1 MEINVNY
8 SNLVKYGVG
17 AAVLGISGFAALFLI
32 KSIVALAIVTIG
44 SLALWNF
51 LPVFA
56 QWAGQMKIKGIKY
69 NSAKNPV
76 EDLQL
81 IYMKKSKEIEAAA
94 IAITSFSKETK
105 EYKEKLDSFIQR
117 RPERADSFTSTY
129 NSMKKVLDIQL
140 SKLKQSK
147 DKLKEFEGVIIEAED
162 IWNMTQA
169 ALKANKAM
177 RKFDMPDPMDEIRQR
192 TAYDSILG
200 SLNQVTA
207 ELETAIALDYTK
219 LDEEKLLTNN
229 KSHDIID
236 LVQVKQL
243 EKV

>member
-1 MEINVNY
+1 METKVNY
-8 SNLVKYGVG
+8 SNLVKYGLG
-17 AAVLGISGFAALFLI
+17 AVVLGISGFAALFLI

-56 QWAGQMKIKGIKY
+56 QFAGQMKIKGIKY
-69 NSAKNPV
+69 NSSKNPV

-81 IYMKKSKEIEAAA
+81 IYMKKSKEIETAA

-219 LDEEKLLTNN
+219 IDDEKLLTND
-229 KSHDIID
+229 KSPVMID
-236 LVQVKQL
+236 VVQFNQK

>member
-1 MEINVNY
+1 MNY

-219 LDEEKLLTNN
+219 LDEEKMLTND
-229 KSHDIID
+229 KSPVMID
-236 LVQVKQL
+236 VVQFNQK

>member
-17 AAVLGISGFAALFLI
+17 VAVLGISGFAALFLI

-219 LDEEKLLTNN
+219 LDEEKLLTND
-229 KSHDIID
+229 KSPVMID
-236 LVQVKQL
+236 VVQFNQK

>member
-1 MEINVNY
+1 MKPE
-8 SNLVKYGVG
+8 NLVKFGLG
-17 AAVLGISGFAALFLI
+17 AVVIGISGFAALFLI

-69 NSAKNPV
+69 NSSKNPV

-81 IYMKKSKEIEAAA
+81 IYMKKSKEIETAA

-105 EYKEKLDSFIQR
+105 EYKDKLDSFIQR
-117 RPERADSFTSTY
+117 RPERAESFTSTY
-129 NSMKKVLDIQL
+129 QSMKKVLDIQTL
-140 SKLKQSK
+140 KLRQSKEKLK
-147 DKLKEFEGVIIEAED
+147 DFEGVIIEAED

-219 LDEEKLLTNN
+219 MDDVQMLTDS
-229 KSHDIID
+229 KSP
-236 LVQVKQL
+236 VMMETVKFK

>member
-56 QWAGQMKIKGIKY
+56 QWVGQMKIKGIKY
-69 NSAKNPV
+69 NSTKNPV

-219 LDEEKLLTNN
+219 LDEEKLLTND
-229 KSHDIID
+229 KSPVMID
-236 LVQVKQL
+236 VVQFNQK

>member
-219 LDEEKLLTNN
+219 LDEEKMLTND
-229 KSHDIID
+229 KSPVMID
-236 LVQVKQL
+236 VVQFNQK

>member
-1 MEINVNY
+1 MNSKIENF
-8 SNLVKYGVG
+8 VKFGIG
-17 AAVLGISGFAALFLI
+17 AVILGISGFAALFLI

-81 IYMKKSKEIEAAA
+81 IYIKKSKEIESAA

-117 RPERADSFTSTY
+117 RPERAESFTSTY

-219 LDEEKLLTNN
+219 IDEEKMLTND

>member
-219 LDEEKLLTNN
+219 LDEEKLLTND
-229 KSHDIID
+229 KSPVMID
-236 LVQVKQL
+236 VVQFNQK

>member
-1 MEINVNY
+1 MNY

-117 RPERADSFTSTY
+117 RPERAESFTSTY

-219 LDEEKLLTNN
+219 LDEEKLLTND
-229 KSHDIID
+229 KSPVMID
-236 LVQVKQL
+236 VVQFNQK

>member
-1 MEINVNY
+1 MNY
-8 SNLVKYGVG
+8 SNLVKYGLG
-17 AAVLGISGFAALFLI
+17 AVVLGISGFAALFLI

-56 QWAGQMKIKGIKY
+56 QFAGQMKIKGIKY
-69 NSAKNPV
+69 NSSKNPV

-81 IYMKKSKEIEAAA
+81 IYMKKSKEIETAA

-219 LDEEKLLTNN
+219 IDDEKLLTND
-229 KSHDIID
+229 KSPVMID
-236 LVQVKQL
+236 VVQFNQK

>member
-1 MEINVNY
+1 MNSKIENF
-8 SNLVKYGVG
+8 VKFGVG
-17 AAVLGISGFAALFLI
+17 AVILGISGFAALFLI

>member
-1 MEINVNY
+1 VKPE
-8 SNLVKYGVG
+8 NLVKFGLG
-17 AAVLGISGFAALFLI
+17 AVVIGISGFAALFLI

-69 NSAKNPV
+69 NSSKNPV

-81 IYMKKSKEIEAAA
+81 IYMKKSKEIETAA

-105 EYKEKLDSFIQR
+105 EYKDKLDSFIQR
-117 RPERADSFTSTY
+117 RPERAESFTSTY
-129 NSMKKVLDIQL
+129 QSMKKVLDIQTL
-140 SKLKQSK
+140 KLRQSKEKLK
-147 DKLKEFEGVIIEAED
+147 DFEGVIIEAED

-219 LDEEKLLTNN
+219 MDDVQMLTDS
-229 KSHDIID
+229 KSP
-236 LVQVKQL
+236 VMMETVKFK

>member
-1 MEINVNY
+1 MNY
-8 SNLVKYGVG
+8 SNLVKYGLG
-17 AAVLGISGFAALFLI
+17 AVVLGISGFAALFLI

-81 IYMKKSKEIEAAA
+81 IYMKKSNEIEAAA

-117 RPERADSFTSTY
+117 RPERAESFTSTY

-219 LDEEKLLTNN
+219 LDEEKMLTND
-229 KSHDIID
+229 KSPVMID
-236 LVQVKQL
+236 VVQFNQK